1 MGEMIAQ
8 QGDALGIQ
16 FVNPPGTR
24 TSIAHQASVF
34 QNAQMLRHCRARN
47 RQSGGEL
54 VHRARMAPD
63 HFEDGQA
70 SGIAKSSKA
79 VLYVSTHLR

>member
-1 MGEMIAQ
+1 MCKVVAQ

-16 FVNPPGTR
+16 FVNAPRTR
-24 TSIAHQASVF
+24 AAIAHQASVL
-34 QNAQMLRHCRARN
+34 QNTQMLGDCRARN
-47 RQSGGEL
+47 RQASGEF

-70 SGIAKSSKA
+70 GGIAKSSKA

>member
-1 MGEMIAQ
+1 MIAQ

-16 FVNPPGTR
+16 FVNAPRTR
-24 TSIAHQASVF
+24 AAIAHQASVL
-34 QNAQMLRHCRARN
+34 QNAQMLRYCRARN
-47 RQSGGEL
+47 RQPGGEF

-70 SGIAKSSKA
+70 SGIAKSIQA
-79 VLYVSTHLR
+79 ILYVSTHLR